1 MMQSSF
7 RTMLSLTTTKIVV
20 NRTMIISTCNIRCLS
35 SLLGNTAP
43 VTAIAVTPITPPAR
57 RSVATALPS
66 SVSSSSSSS
75 TPLSIKIVNKRTI
88 FSAAAN
94 ANANAAA
101 IANANAAAGGSDSST
116 KPPLVPVPVVRVVTI
131 EVMPGCYNE
140 FHKWRTELDAIMTK
154 LDLHGVKVEHFE
166 SKRTTNILDSTST
179 VDDDDDD
186 NYDKDKHRSVMFQS
200 RSASVAVLLGDDNDN
215 DNDDNDNNDHKIYDT
230 IITTFPSKKE
240 LNRWEESEERTE
252 WLNRGNGK
260 LLQM

>member
-43 VTAIAVTPITPPAR
+43 VTAFAVTPITPPAR

-75 TPLSIKIVNKRTI
+75 TPLSIKIVNRRTI

-94 ANANAAA
+94 AA
-101 IANANAAAGGSDSST
+101 ANANAAGGGSDSST

-240 LNRWEESEERTE
+240 LHIWEESEERTE